1 VGEWEGEIEGE
12 GERGVGLW
20 GGRERRRGR
29 RAYPCIM
36 LSRLTTRHPFGLS
49 SACDHSSTLN
59 RCWPGGGR
67 GCAASGPGEPFTTL
81 SLGGGGAFMTPHAAR
96 HTALPP
102 PPRAHQLAVA
112 RPPAPPPAGTDG
124 NTRAGQMRRWQS
136 GWRRSEKAGQG
147 WQLAVQAASHLVQRL
162 VCWHRA
168 GSLPRCNRRHAR
180 HTQHHGTENA
190 ASLVFTY
197 EET

>member
-1 VGEWEGEIEGE
+1 MGEWEGEIEGE

-124 NTRAGQMRRWQS
+124 NRYESWADAKMAVRMASQRKGRPRMAACCAGCFASR
-136 GWRRSEKAGQG
+136 
-147 WQLAVQAASHLVQRL
+147 AASGLLAPCRL
-162 VCWHRA
+162 SASLQPTPRTAHSASWHRE
-168 GSLPRCNRRHAR
+168 RRLSGVH
-180 HTQHHGTENA
+180 
-190 ASLVFTY
+190 V
-197 EET
+197 